1 MQHVGKCHKNLRLG
15 LCLQHAAMAKGP
27 GQNAAATRPCSAL
40 ISNHQLIRKQ
50 IQYQFSGGDDLFIYL
65 IIMINS
71 YFRTGS

>member
-1 MQHVGKCHKNLRLG
+1 
-15 LCLQHAAMAKGP
+15 MAKGP